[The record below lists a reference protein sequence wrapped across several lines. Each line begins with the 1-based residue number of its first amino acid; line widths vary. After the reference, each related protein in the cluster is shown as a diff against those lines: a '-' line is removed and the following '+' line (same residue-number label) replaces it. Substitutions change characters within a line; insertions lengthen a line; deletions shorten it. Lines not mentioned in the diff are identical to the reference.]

1 MSVDHVSGRS
11 DQQGASK
18 PITLKTMGSLFFGG
32 TVTRAEDGEPFHGD
46 HGCAQYYIP
55 QNSRNY
61 PLVMWH
67 GIGQSGKT
75 FESTPDGREGFMSI
89 LPRRDWAVYIID
101 QPRRGRAG
109 RTQTVETGRF
119 AVPHGR
125 EGKCRLG
132 RIPARCL
139 DAAEARHSLPEP
151 SIPPR
156 SGDDGPILP
165 PADTRYWCASSHS
178 GASDFHGQD
187 RRGIVPP
194 DRSRRADLE

>member
-1 MSVDHVSGRS
+1 M
-11 DQQGASK
+11 
-18 PITLKTMGSLFFGG
+18 
-32 TVTRAEDGEPFHGD
+32 TRAEDGEPFHGD

-119 AVPHGR
+119 AVPTVVK
-125 EGKCRLG
+125 ESAAWDAFRLG
-132 RIPARCL
+132 VWTPPKPATLFPSLRFPH
-139 DAAEARHSLPEP
+139 DPATMDQFSRQQTPDTGAHPRTAEHRTFMGKTVAELFRQ
-151 SIPPR
+151 I
-156 SGDDGPILP
+156 GPGVLI
-165 PADTRYWCASSHS
+165 
-178 GASDFHGQD
+178 
-187 RRGIVPP
+187 
-194 DRSRRADLE
+194 